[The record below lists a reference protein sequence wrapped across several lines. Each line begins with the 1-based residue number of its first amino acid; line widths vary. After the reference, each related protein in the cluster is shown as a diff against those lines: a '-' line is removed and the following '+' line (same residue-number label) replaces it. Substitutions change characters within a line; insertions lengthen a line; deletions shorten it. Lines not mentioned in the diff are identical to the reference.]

1 MNTIIKVGLVVL
13 LAASL
18 VVLRLAWEAVEISTG
33 SPHRSVE
40 TELLA
45 QLIGRDAYAQDL
57 TCEDFDSQAD
67 AQDELDSD
75 PSDPN
80 DLDPDGNGIACED
93 EFDDST
99 DSSVDDSSD
108 QGDDPPSSPGS
119 AQAHPGEQ
127 TSPNDDRVSKGTTIT
142 PSSSSSASSSRPT
155 TSPSPAPPD
164 PPTPAS
170 RPAPSSLPTSG
181 PNLNSGGPSEGPVPV
196 MSDSKCPK
204 EFPVKKNEVC
214 FPRG

>member
-40 TELLA
+40 TKLLA

-80 DLDPDGNGIACED
+80 DLDPDTNGMACED

-108 QGDDPPSSPGS
+108 QGDDPPNPPGS
-119 AQAHPGEQ
+119 AQARPGEQ
-127 TSPNDDRVSKGTTIT
+127 TSPNGGGAPKGSTTT
-142 PSSSSSASSSRPT
+142 PSSSAPSSRPA
-155 TSPSPAPPD
+155 SPSPA

-196 MSDSKCPK
+196 MADGKCPK
-204 EFPVKKNEVC
+204 EFPATKNGVC